1 MDLSS
6 FLSLNPKR
14 PKPICNNS
22 NEGKEP
28 VPSAPVNH
36 QEDLSDEDYGTP
48 IPATS
53 DSVVGYSASI
63 LVGYLGEA
71 YFQMIFFSPCLCFLI
86 FSCHITLHT
95 WIWMESALNIRFQHF
110 IYILYY
116 TYIYTQCMGWKMIE
130 IEFLNILL
138 YSTYMYLYMYRMFF
152 QRDLVLYGQKR
163 LAQEPSD
170 F

>member
-71 YFQMIFFSPCLCFLI
+71 YFQMLFFFLPMFMFFNFQLPYHLTYMDLNGVCTQYQI
-86 FSCHITLHT
+86 STLY
-95 WIWMESALNIRFQHF
+95 
-110 IYILYY
+110 IYIYY
-116 TYIYTQCMGWKMIE
+116 IIHIYIHT
-130 IEFLNILL
+130 
-138 YSTYMYLYMYRMFF
+138 MYGLK
-152 QRDLVLYGQKR
+152 DV
-163 LAQEPSD
+163 
-170 F
+170 